1 MVRLGAHMRYLLF
14 ALSFVLGMSP
24 IALFAQVPKRPASC
38 SLFDPAGP
46 IDAEAVIASCTQLIE
61 SDKLSGKALA
71 RAYLT
76 RLMANGQTR
85 TIDHSRIIEDTTK
98 VIEIDPQDGLAYLF
112 RTDSYR
118 ATGEFNLALR
128 DANKVIELNP
138 TDLTAFTVRSSLYVA
153 KSEYELA
160 IADATKAV
168 ELAPKAPVPY
178 ANRAWT
184 YLKAGKTAEALS
196 DINRALSMDYA
207 APHYYYQRGEIF
219 EAIGRTEEAIA
230 DYRNALRLEPN
241 HEGYRQALRRLGA
254 AP

>member
-1 MVRLGAHMRYLLF
+1 MRYLLF
-14 ALSFVLGMSP
+14 ALSFVVSMPP

-46 IDAEAVIASCTQLIE
+46 VDAEAVVASCTQLIE

-76 RLMANGQTR
+76 RILASAGKSR
-85 TIDHSRIIEDTTK
+85 TIDHGQTIADATK

-112 RTDSYR
+112 RADSYR
-118 ATGEFNLALR
+118 ATGEYNLALR
-128 DANKVIELNP
+128 DATKAIELDP
-138 TDLTAFTVRSSLYVA
+138 RDQTALTYRSSLYVA

-168 ELAPKAPVPY
+168 EVAPKAPAPY

-196 DINRALSMDYA
+196 DMNHALSMKYA
-207 APHYYYQRGEIF
+207 APQYHYQRGEIF

-241 HEGYRQALRRLGA
+241 HEGYRQAHRRLGA